1 MPKSPLSSG
10 NALALI
16 LVLSIGSSSCL
27 FQKAP
32 KAFTP
37 PPAQSRQAPAPA
49 PAAAAPTLPAPPKIA
64 GNLDTTGPPAIPASI
79 PETPAP
85 PASRTSPRR
94 GQPVPAAPKT
104 STTTPPVDATT
115 PSPAPATPRLG
126 QIFTPDQ
133 LREHNRAIDESL
145 DRVKKVL
152 AALSKRNL
160 NAEQSETVNR
170 ITTFQKQ
177 AEQAREAQDLANAE
191 LLAKRADLLAQDL
204 LARVP

>member
-1 MPKSPLSSG
+1 M
-10 NALALI
+10 
-16 LVLSIGSSSCL
+16 
-27 FQKAP
+27 
-32 KAFTP
+32 
-37 PPAQSRQAPAPA
+37 
-49 PAAAAPTLPAPPKIA
+49 
-64 GNLDTTGPPAIPASI
+64 
-79 PETPAP
+79 
-85 PASRTSPRR
+85 
-94 GQPVPAAPKT
+94 
-104 STTTPPVDATT
+104 
-115 PSPAPATPRLG
+115 
-126 QIFTPDQ
+126 
-133 LREHNRAIDESL
+133 REHNRAIDESL